1 MNQSLRAGIAAL
13 QGRRVGEVLLIGLAA
28 AAFLY
33 AARLALLYSDQPPLE
48 WHSFRQAQTAL
59 NAYWLARDG
68 FRLAYETPVA
78 GYPWSIPFEF
88 PLYEWLVA
96 LISNA
101 TGASLDSTG
110 RITSFAFLALCLWP
124 VHAVIRR
131 LDLPSATFWCFVA
144 ITFSSPLYV
153 FWGRSFMI
161 ETTALFF
168 TVSAIRYFVDIMVG
182 KPEPKR
188 LLLFF
193 LFASL
198 AVLQKSTTALPAL
211 MTLSVA
217 FCIQRC
223 LQLRSVP
230 TFMLDAKAW
239 KTGACV
245 VAAVLVGY
253 AWVRFSDAQKA
264 LNPLGQH
271 MTSYMLSP
279 FNLGTAAQRVSP
291 ELWQGVLWDRMFVK
305 NASGILGAALLLA
318 PFVFATSVKVRSI
331 TVVAT
336 ALSLLPLLVFTN
348 LHLVHDYYQ
357 TANMLYLFFAISV
370 AATSAGGP
378 EVGLRPALVA
388 TALIVASNLIHLRSE
403 DQLKIGKRFDKTS
416 RDVAIGA
423 VLKRELAEEGQF
435 VAFGNDWSST
445 FGYLSERKSFTVPV
459 WLPALHEVAAR
470 PQDFVEKDRLGAVV
484 ACATGV
490 PSLPDLVAWSAKDGR
505 NWKIG
510 RTHECL
516 IATPQAAPPSRPT
529 RTIECVGNINGTKA
543 RDGSGYT
550 ALSLDG
556 WVLDASGHGELPAPL
571 FFELSSGGGEPQYFE
586 ALRVPRP
593 DVTATKRTAE
603 TVDAGL
609 SRVVTTA
616 LPAGEYTIRIVS
628 RGSDGDSACRFSK
641 TLKLPN

>member
-1 MNQSLRAGIAAL
+1 
-13 QGRRVGEVLLIGLAA
+13 
-28 AAFLY
+28 
-33 AARLALLYSDQPPLE
+33 
-48 WHSFRQAQTAL
+48 
-59 NAYWLARDG
+59 
-68 FRLAYETPVA
+68 
-78 GYPWSIPFEF
+78 
-88 PLYEWLVA
+88 
-96 LISNA
+96 
-101 TGASLDSTG
+101 
-110 RITSFAFLALCLWP
+110 
-124 VHAVIRR
+124 
-131 LDLPSATFWCFVA
+131 
-144 ITFSSPLYV
+144 
-153 FWGRSFMI
+153 
-161 ETTALFF
+161 
-168 TVSAIRYFVDIMVG
+168 
-182 KPEPKR
+182 
-188 LLLFF
+188 
-193 LFASL
+193 
-198 AVLQKSTTALPAL
+198 
-211 MTLSVA
+211 
-217 FCIQRC
+217 
-223 LQLRSVP
+223 
-230 TFMLDAKAW
+230 
-239 KTGACV
+239 
-245 VAAVLVGY
+245 
-253 AWVRFSDAQKA
+253 
-264 LNPLGQH
+264 
-271 MTSYMLSP
+271 MLSP

-516 IATPQAAPPSRPT
+516 IATPQVAPPSVRPGPSSASATSMARRRGMEAAT
-529 RTIECVGNINGTKA
+529 RRC
-543 RDGSGYT
+543 RWMDGCSTHPVT
-550 ALSLDG
+550 ANCRLPCSSSCHRAA
-556 WVLDASGHGELPAPL
+556 ASRSISRRCASRGQT
-571 FFELSSGGGEPQYFE
+571 S
-586 ALRVPRP
+586 PRP
-593 DVTATKRTAE
+593 SGPPKRSTP
-603 TVDAGL
+603 GC
-609 SRVVTTA
+609 
-616 LPAGEYTIRIVS
+616 P
-628 RGSDGDSACRFSK
+628 GS
-641 TLKLPN
+641 